1 MHTYPLPALQL
12 PEPTFGPVLK
22 VEKVSNKV
30 VYFQRINAK
39 GVTEKTV
46 EQDLLLG
53 ELGDQALDSYRAL
66 LTELFLPLLKEQ
78 GNWGKSSAENT
89 QEFLQVCPLVLW
101 RTGSSQVTPA
111 GLKWNP
117 QSFMTSI
124 SVKHSGSKVYIWPG
138 ISEAA
143 SPCHELDL

>member
-1 MHTYPLPALQL
+1 M
-12 PEPTFGPVLK
+12 
-22 VEKVSNKV
+22 EKVSNKV
-30 VYFQRINAK
+30 VYFQRTNPK

-89 QEFLQVCPLVLW
+89 QEFLQVITILVH
-101 RTGSSQVTPA
+101 T
-111 GLKWNP
+111 
-117 QSFMTSI
+117 
-124 SVKHSGSKVYIWPG
+124 
-138 ISEAA
+138 
-143 SPCHELDL
+143 

>member
-1 MHTYPLPALQL
+1 M
-12 PEPTFGPVLK
+12 
-22 VEKVSNKV
+22 SNKV

-89 QEFLQVCPLVLW
+89 QEFLQVGPLVLW
-101 RTGSSQVTPA
+101 HTGSSQVASVLA
-111 GLKWNP
+111 G
-117 QSFMTSI
+117 M
-124 SVKHSGSKVYIWPG
+124 
-138 ISEAA
+138 
-143 SPCHELDL
+143 